1 MRETMREESALSHL
15 VACGS
20 RVTRDLIRSLLKA
33 ARSLAPALDLRWA
46 FGTHR
51 AIGRKVRCRYIERTC
66 EEATLITRTSH

>member
-1 MRETMREESALSHL
+1 MRATVREEESALSHL

-51 AIGRKVRCRYIERTC
+51 RGRTKGTVPLNRT
-66 EEATLITRTSH
+66 RV